1 MKLSDM
7 EEKQFDRI
15 RLVLGDQLNIS
26 HSWYEEPRADTLY
39 VLAELKQETDY
50 AKHHIQKVC
59 AFFASMENFATAL
72 EKTGHQVLH
81 LTLDDTS
88 EYEDL
93 THLISHICSRFG
105 AVVFQYQ
112 RPDEY
117 RLLQQMRSMTSN
129 NANNAT
135 FDVFEFDTEHFLLPF
150 EEIDQEFKAGKHNL
164 MESFYR
170 KMRKRFDVLMEDG
183 KPLGGKWNYDHQ
195 NRSKLKT
202 GDIAKIPA
210 PLVFSTPVAAIKDRL
225 VRHNVLTIGEC
236 GDEILWPVNRRQ
248 AVDLLNHFCTICLPR
263 FGVFQDAMT
272 DQIEH
277 KWSLYHSRLSFALN
291 SKMLHPMQVIHSA
304 MSAYYN
310 ASPSIDL
317 AQIEGFVRQIL
328 GWREYVRG
336 VYWAN
341 MPNYMTLNELNA
353 TRDLPSFF
361 WTGDTKMS
369 CMKQAIVQSLEYA
382 YAHHIQR
389 LMVTGNFTL
398 LAGIEPQQVEDW
410 YLGIYID
417 AIEWVEAPNTRGM
430 ALHADG
436 GMIATKPYAASGNY
450 INKMSDYCKGCHY
463 NVKEKTSQDA
473 CPFNSLYWRFIE
485 THQDKFSN
493 NPRMGM
499 MYRQWEKVADSDKRA
514 ILDRAESLLANID
527 QI

>member
-1 MKLSDM
+1 MKISDM

-59 AFFASMENFATAL
+59 AFFAAMENFATAL

-81 LTLDDTS
+81 LTLDETS
-88 EYEDL
+88 EYKDL
-93 THLISHICSRFG
+93 THLISHLCSRFG
-105 AVVFQYQ
+105 ATVFQYQ

-129 NANNAT
+129 NGKDDA

-170 KMRKRFDVLMEDG
+170 KMRKRFGVLMEDG
-183 KPLGGKWNYDHQ
+183 KPLGGKWNYDHH

-202 GDIAKIPA
+202 GDIAKIPP
-210 PLVFSTPVAAIKDRL
+210 PLVFSTPVAAIKERL
-225 VRHNVLTIGEC
+225 LRHDVVTIGES
-236 GDEILWPVNRRQ
+236 GDELLWPVNRHQ
-248 AVDLLNHFCTICLPR
+248 AVDLLNHFCTVCLPR

-272 DQIEH
+272 DQIKH

-291 SKMLHPMQVIHSA
+291 SKMLHPMQVIQSA
-304 MSAYYN
+304 MSAYCN

-336 VYWAN
+336 VYWTN
-341 MPNYMTLNELNA
+341 MPNYMELNELNA

-369 CMKQAIVQSLEYA
+369 CMKQAIEQSLEYA

-389 LMVTGNFTL
+389 LMVTGNFAL
-398 LAGIEPQQVEDW
+398 LAGIEPQQVDDW

-485 THQDKFSN
+485 THRAKFSN

-499 MYRQWEKVADSDKRA
+499 MYRQWEKMADADKRT
-514 ILDRAESLLANID
+514 ILDRAESLLANIN